1 MNQEQTPNDS
11 QSQPPGRAPH
21 QTTSIVDQI
30 STVYGQYEILD
41 KIGSGGMGMV
51 YRARDTKLHRT
62 VALKF
67 LSLLLSQDE
76 QSRKRFMVEAQA
88 ISQMD
93 HPNVCTIYD
102 IAESDDGRL
111 YLSMPC
117 YEGEDLNTLLD
128 NGEVTM
134 AQSIDLMIQICRAI
148 AAAHDKGVIH
158 RDIKPANVLVTR
170 EGVAKVLDFG
180 LAKMSDLELTQTG
193 STMGTMYYMSPEQL
207 SANSIDSRADIW
219 SLGVVFYEIMCGERP
234 FMDKSSYAVS
244 HKIMN
249 GTFVPLSN
257 KMSGAPRMAEVIIS
271 RTLQT
276 SPNERYNTAHEM
288 ISDLLILQ
296 KEADPGLLK
305 STVDHQQASTDDS
318 VMKSAS
324 LSRITGELEKHLG
337 ASAEILV
344 SSHSGRC
351 RTMDELKSTL
361 ALEITDEAAR
371 AEFVRNTRFISES
384 DGGRRRT
391 PRTRLM
397 VVTLLLLGLVIGALV
412 FTVTPVRYA
421 FIDIAN
427 SLSADHVETRG
438 VSSDQILLGMS
449 APFSGPNT
457 ELGRSMLYGMEAR
470 FGEINEQGGIHGR
483 EITLHPEDDRYEPE
497 QALEK
502 LGHLY
507 DPETGVF
514 GLIGNVGTPTA
525 KVILPRA
532 IADKSLLF
540 GTFSGANLLRRNPPD
555 KYVFNYRASYADE
568 TKSIVEYFT
577 EQLAISPDRI
587 AVLYQDDSYGED
599 GLSGVISALR
609 SLDLSVDPT
618 TATYPR
624 NTTKVQGAVDTFLES
639 VGDID
644 AIIVIG
650 AYKASALFTK
660 LMRLGGFEGTVANVS
675 FVGSNA
681 LAEEFQVIG
690 SEYGDGVIISQVVP
704 FYGSAS
710 EAVSNYRNALKK
722 HKPNVSPDFVS
733 LEGYIAASIFCEAL
747 EQNGR
752 HLTTENLIET
762 IENIRGL
769 DLGIGPRISFGKS
782 NHQASEFVWGTRLN
796 EDGTFDEIW
805 YPDSD
810 P

>member
-1 MNQEQTPNDS
+1 MNQEQPPSDS
-11 QSQPPGRAPH
+11 QPESPNRDPN

-30 STVYGQYEILD
+30 RNVYGQYEILD

-51 YRARDTKLHRT
+51 YRARDTKLQRT

-102 IAESDDGRL
+102 VAESDDGRL

-128 NGEVTM
+128 KGEVTM

-207 SANSIDSRADIW
+207 SANPVDSRSDIW

-271 RTLQT
+271 RTLQS
-276 SPNERYNTAHEM
+276 SPDDRYDTAQEM
-288 ISDLLILQ
+288 IADLLVLQ
-296 KEADPGLLK
+296 QEADPGLLQ
-305 STVDHQQASTDDS
+305 STVDHQPASSDDS

-337 ASAEILV
+337 ASAEMLV
-344 SSHSGRC
+344 NSHSGRC
-351 RTMDELKSTL
+351 KTMGELKKTL
-361 ALEITDEAAR
+361 ALEISDESAR
-371 AEFVRNTRFISES
+371 SEFLENTRFITEIA
-384 DGGRRRT
+384 GGGTRR
-391 PRTRLM
+391 PRARLM
-397 VVTLLLLGLVIGALV
+397 VVSLLLLGLVIGALV
-412 FTVTPVRYA
+412 FTITPVRYA

-427 SLSADHVETRG
+427 SFSPDHVETRG
-438 VSSDQILLGMS
+438 ITSDRIMLGMS

-457 ELGRSMLYGMEAR
+457 ELGRSMLNGMEAR
-470 FGEINEQGGIHGR
+470 FEEVNEQGGIHGR
-483 EITLHPEDDRYEPE
+483 DVTLHPQDDRYEPE

-502 LGHLY
+502 LGYLY
-507 DPETGVF
+507 DPDTGVF
-514 GLIGNVGTPTA
+514 ALIGNVGTPTA

-540 GTFSGANLLRRNPPD
+540 GTFSGANILRRNPPD

-568 TKSIVEYFT
+568 TRSIVEYFT
-577 EQLAISPDRI
+577 QKLAIAPDRI

-609 SLDLSVDPT
+609 SLDLSVDPM

-624 NTTKVQGAVDTFLES
+624 NTTDVRSAVDTFLES

-660 LMRLGGFEGTVANVS
+660 LMRQGGYDGAVANVS

-690 SEYGDGVIISQVVP
+690 PEYGEGVIISQVVP

-710 EAVSNYRNALKK
+710 EAVTNYRRALKK
-722 HKPNVSPDFVS
+722 YKPNVSPDFVS

-752 HLTTENLIET
+752 HLTTGNLIET
-762 IENIRGL
+762 IENIREL

-796 EDGTFDEIW
+796 GDGTFEEIW
-805 YPDSD
+805 YPDSGS
-810 P
+810 